1 MEQMEQIMEFDL
13 FEYFNRNKSS
23 IRQTIKS
30 MNEYQIAS
38 NSLHRISARSTKSLK
53 KNIFHR

>member
-13 FEYFNRNKSS
+13 FKYFNPNKSS
-23 IRQTIKS
+23 IIKS

-38 NSLHRISARSTKSLK
+38 NCIYTVYPLVARNL
-53 KNIFHR
+53 

>member
-13 FEYFNRNKSS
+13 FKYFNPNKSS
-23 IRQTIKS
+23 IIKS

-38 NSLHRISARSTKSLK
+38 NSLHRISARSTKPLNK
-53 KNIFHR
+53 DIFHR

>member
-38 NSLHRISARSTKSLK
+38 NCIYTVYPLVARNL
-53 KNIFHR
+53 